1 MQTDFTNE
9 NLGADRFDL
18 WWVLLVT
25 GVLWLVVALVVLRFT
40 ERSTATVGLI
50 VGVVLV
56 GAGVNEFLIAGLQRA
71 WRWFHVVM
79 GLLLLAGGLW
89 AFIRP
94 QDTFWALAS
103 VLGFVLV
110 FKGSLDVGVALAT
123 KSVNDVWWLGLIVGL
138 LELGLGFW
146 ASQQLD
152 PARAQLILLWVGFAA
167 FFRGI
172 SEIATAFSLRSAR
185 AQLAV

>member
-1 MQTDFTNE
+1 
-9 NLGADRFDL
+9 
-18 WWVLLVT
+18 
-25 GVLWLVVALVVLRFT
+25 VVLRFT

>member
-25 GVLWLVVALVVLRFT
+25 VLWLVVALVVLRFT

-89 AFIRP
+89 ASSAP
-94 QDTFWALAS
+94 GH
-103 VLGFVLV
+103 VLGARVRARLRPRV
-110 FKGSLDVGVALAT
+110 QGSST
-123 KSVNDVWWLGLIVGL
+123 S
-138 LELGLGFW
+138 
-146 ASQQLD
+146 AS
-152 PARAQLILLWVGFAA
+152 PWP
-167 FFRGI
+167 
-172 SEIATAFSLRSAR
+172 RSRSTTCGGSA
-185 AQLAV
+185 

>member
-89 AFIRP
+89 A
-94 QDTFWALAS
+94 
-103 VLGFVLV
+103 
-110 FKGSLDVGVALAT
+110 
-123 KSVNDVWWLGLIVGL
+123 
-138 LELGLGFW
+138 
-146 ASQQLD
+146 SQQLD
-152 PARAQLILLWVGFAA
+152 PARARQLILLWVGFAA